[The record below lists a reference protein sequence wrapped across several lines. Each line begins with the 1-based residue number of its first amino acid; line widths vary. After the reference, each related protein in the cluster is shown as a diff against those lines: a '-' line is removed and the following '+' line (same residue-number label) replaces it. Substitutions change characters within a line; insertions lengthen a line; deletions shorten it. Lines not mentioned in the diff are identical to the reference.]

1 VIAARTLPLGEGAL
15 LLELD
20 DLAAVVALSAA
31 ITDQVSG
38 GGHPWDQVSD
48 VVPAARTILLRT
60 ADFPAG
66 EQDDDESPP
75 GVDLTALGEA
85 ALALAAETDEPDSA
99 AEAAADDEAETVTIE
114 VTYDGE
120 DLSDI
125 AEATGLSEAEV
136 VQVHTEAEWS
146 VAFFG
151 FAPGFAYLVSSEERL
166 TVPRRSEPRTSVPS
180 GSVGLAGEFS
190 AVYPRESPGGWQLLG
205 RTEEVMWDATAE
217 SPSRLRPGTRV
228 RFVARDDR

>member
-1 VIAARTLPLGEGAL
+1 MIPARVLPMGEDAIL
-15 LLELD
+15 LDLD
-20 DLAAVVALSAA
+20 DLAAVVTLASAIQDRVEA
-31 ITDQVSG
+31 GDS
-38 GGHPWDQVSD
+38 PWGQVSD
-48 VVPAARTILLRT
+48 VVPAARTILLR
-60 ADFPAG
+60 ADAQDTQEG
-66 EQDDDESPP
+66 ELREAA
-75 GVDLTALGEA
+75 DLRALGEA
-85 ALALAAETDEPDSA
+85 AVALAAGTEPPGSA
-99 AEAAADDEAETVTIE
+99 AEAARSQDEDVITIE
-114 VTYDGE
+114 VSYDGE
-120 DLSDI
+120 DLDDI
-125 AEATGLSEAEV
+125 AEATGLSASEV
-136 VQVHTEAEWS
+136 IAAHTEAEWS

-166 TVPRRSEPRTSVPS
+166 NVPRRSEPRTSVPS